1 MRFVYHSKKIYILL
15 SALLALASSQAVSQ
29 TMDLDSKDARVTQQ
43 LQHEVNRLRGDL
55 ALMQKEFY
63 KNQTNQS
70 FVKSN
75 LPRGDISSQVEVQLS
90 ETDAQLR
97 KMNGMLEKTQHQL
110 TSLEKKLD
118 ASIADI
124 NSRFQQLEQQNIAAD
139 GTKPNMVRQF
149 NTPDSDAPIDLTS
162 KGNSDSEKAAIED
175 QKEPAENA
183 DEIAFK
189 EAKKLLEQAQ
199 YDQASIKLQAFV
211 TKFKESKFLPEA
223 HFWQGEL
230 FNIQEKYENA
240 AISFLKAYQSEPK
253 GDKAGESLLQ
263 LGGVLGS
270 LEKKSEAC
278 TTFTKAENEFPK
290 NAELKGKLDNERQR
304 LGC

>member
-1 MRFVYHSKKIYILL
+1 MRFVYHLKKTYILL
-15 SALLALASSQAVSQ
+15 STLSVLMALACYPAISQ
-29 TMDLDSKDARVTQQ
+29 TMDVDSKDARITQQ

-90 ETDAQLR
+90 ETEAQLR

-118 ASIADI
+118 ASIAEMT
-124 NSRFQQLEQQNIAAD
+124 SRFQQLEQQSTPTD

-162 KGNSDSEKAAIED
+162 KEQATED
-175 QKEPAENA
+175 KTESPENA
-183 DEIAFK
+183 DELAFK

-199 YDQASIKLQAFV
+199 YDQASIKLQTFV
-211 TKFKESKFLPEA
+211 TKFKESEFLPEA